1 MWALSRAFP
10 PSSISSADYARLE
23 DRHSRVEMWA
33 GVAAI
38 AGAWAAISVGLAV
51 RLPNSF
57 WLVGYVLGWLVIV
70 PVAVIASCRLSQGV
84 GAWSEFWT
92 FHEQK
97 HRVSLRLL
105 VPLYT
110 LCVVVGIVSTA
121 VLFSHAHT

>member
-1 MWALSRAFP
+1 MGVVTRVPAAVDF
-10 PSSISSADYARLE
+10 AGNYAQLQ

-38 AGAWAAISVGLAV
+38 AGAWAAIIVGVAV

-57 WLVGYVLGWLVIV
+57 WLVGYGLGWLVIA
-70 PVAVIASCRLSQGV
+70 PLSVIAACRLPQGV

-97 HRVSLRLL
+97 DRVSLRLL
-105 VPLYT
+105 APLYT
-110 LCVVVGIVSTA
+110 LCAALGIVSTA
-121 VLFSHAHT
+121 VLFSHANT